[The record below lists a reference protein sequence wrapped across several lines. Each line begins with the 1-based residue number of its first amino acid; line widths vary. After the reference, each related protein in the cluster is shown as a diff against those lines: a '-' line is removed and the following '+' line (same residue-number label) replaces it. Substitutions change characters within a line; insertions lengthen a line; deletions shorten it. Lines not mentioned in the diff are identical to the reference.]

1 MTPEFIAIIALGLTL
16 IGLLL
21 TFRRDA
27 RADTQALRADTQ
39 ALRADNRALRAEVR
53 AEIQNFRGQVQAE
66 NHALR
71 AEVHADIQNLR
82 DEVHAGNER
91 LRQDVQALAERT
103 ARLEGAIQSLTPTRD
118 DPDRHTDAARP
129 AP

>member
-27 RADTQALRADTQ
+27 RAENQ

-53 AEIQNFRGQVQAE
+53 AEIQNFQGQVQAE

-71 AEVHADIQNLR
+71 AEVHAGI
-82 DEVHAGNER
+82 ER

-103 ARLEGAIQSLTPTRD
+103 ARLEGAIQGLAPTRD
-118 DPDRHTDAARP
+118 DPDRRTDAARP
-129 AP
+129 TP

>member
-27 RADTQALRADTQ
+27 RAENQ

-66 NHALR
+66 HHALR
-71 AEVHADIQNLR
+71 AEVHAGI
-82 DEVHAGNER
+82 ER

-103 ARLEGAIQSLTPTRD
+103 ARLEGAIQGLTPTRY
-118 DPDRHTDAARP
+118 DPDRHTDAA
-129 AP
+129 

>member
-27 RADTQALRADTQ
+27 RADTQALRAD
-39 ALRADNRALRAEVR
+39 NRALRAEVR
-53 AEIQNFRGQVQAE
+53 AEFQNFRGQVQAE

-103 ARLEGAIQSLTPTRD
+103 ARLEGAVQGLTLTRD
-118 DPDRHTDAARP
+118 DPDRRTDAA
-129 AP
+129 

>member
-16 IGLLL
+16 VGLLL

-27 RADTQALRADTQ
+27 RAENQ

-53 AEIQNFRGQVQAE
+53 AGIQNFQGQVQAE

-71 AEVHADIQNLR
+71 AEVHAGI
-82 DEVHAGNER
+82 ER

-103 ARLEGAIQSLTPTRD
+103 ARLEGAIQGLTPTRD
-118 DPDRHTDAARP
+118 DPDRRTDAA
-129 AP
+129 